1 MPPCTYQLSKMNFV
15 KTVILTMLQRVL
27 QSYMVLQ
34 RTSTSSVSKMFFR
47 DGCPSHIKTSL
58 MICRENQWTGF
69 YMIAFFVMKELRYIK
84 MITWFLFPYILTQGK
99 FRKSCLWK
107 INLFCY
113 IGRKSLREG
122 IIAKNCKDLWGF
134 FLEYW
139 YKWIPLSFALDIILL
154 KKFHLMS
161 LEDVIRINV
170 FRKSVVAI
178 RDWYKNISN
187 F

>member
-1 MPPCTYQLSKMNFV
+1 MSQSYRNKFND
-15 KTVILTMLQRVL
+15 LQRK
-27 QSYMVLQ
+27 
-34 RTSTSSVSKMFFR
+34 SVNWFLYDSILCHERVK
-47 DGCPSHIKTSL
+47 
-58 MICRENQWTGF
+58 
-69 YMIAFFVMKELRYIK
+69 YIK